1 MAELMRI
8 LRGKLGTGE
17 FAIYGILQSV
27 IDALLAQ
34 KSLGKIIVVY
44 GNGVSMMPAID
55 GFEKDSGY
63 EIWQWIRN
71 TRIYL
76 WKKE

>member
-34 KSLGKIIVVY
+34 KSLGRIIVVY
-44 GNGVSMMPAID
+44 GNGVSLMSAID

-63 EIWQWIRN
+63 EIWQWN
-71 TRIYL
+71 
-76 WKKE
+76 KKN